1 MPVPF
6 FVPPLGEAEV
16 EAAVA
21 VLRSGWLTS
30 GPEVAAFEREF
41 AEAIGGG
48 VNHAVAVNSATAG
61 LHLALEAL
69 GIGPGDAV
77 LVPTLTFTAT
87 AEVVRYL
94 GADVVLVDCD
104 PDTLLIDLEDAERRC
119 TSYVKAIMPVHF
131 GGLAMDREA
140 LFSFSARHNLA
151 IVDDAAH
158 AFPSSDKGHVVGN
171 WGTAAT
177 VFSFYAN
184 KTITTGEGGMVVTQD
199 EAIAKRIRL
208 MRTHG
213 MSRDAF
219 DRFRVTGASWEYDVV
234 APGFKYNL
242 TDLAAA
248 IGRVQLHR
256 REELRQGRQSVAMRY
271 FEQLSD
277 LPLKLPARAADDE
290 SLHSW
295 HLFPVQVASGA
306 AISRDELITAMA
318 NHGIG
323 TTVHYKPLH
332 QMSYWKETCDIDS
345 QSFPMADHHFATT
358 VSLPIFPDMTEAQ
371 SQEVCDFLKSVI

>member
-6 FVPPLGEAEV
+6 YVPPLGEAEV
-16 EAAVA
+16 DAAVA

-30 GPEVAAFEREF
+30 GPEVAAFEKEF
-41 AEAIGGG
+41 AESIGGG
-48 VNHAVAVNSATAG
+48 GIHAVAVNSATAG

-94 GADVVLVDCD
+94 GADVILVDCD

-119 TSYVKAIMPVHF
+119 TSQVKAIMPVHF
-131 GGLAMDREA
+131 GGLAMDRGA
-140 LFSFSARHNLA
+140 LFSFAARHNIA

-158 AFPSSDKGHVVGN
+158 AFPSSDKGHVVGS

-184 KTITTGEGGMVVTQD
+184 KTITTGEGGMVVTKD

-219 DRFRVTGASWEYDVV
+219 DRFRVTGSSWEYDVV

-248 IGRVQLHR
+248 IGRVQLGR
-256 REELRQGRQSVAMRY
+256 REELRQGRQAAAMRY
-271 FEQLSD
+271 FELLTD
-277 LPLKLPARAADDE
+277 LPLKLPARPSDD

-295 HLFPVQVASGA
+295 HLFPVQVMSGA
-306 AISRDELITAMA
+306 AIGRDEMIAALAK
-318 NHGIG
+318 HGIG
-323 TTVHYKPLH
+323 TSVHYKPLH
-332 QMSYWKETCDIDS
+332 QMSYWKEACDIDS
-345 QSFPMADHHFATT
+345 QSFPIADRHFATT
-358 VSLPIFPDMTEAQ
+358 VSLPLFPDMTEAQ
-371 SQEVCDFLKSVI
+371 SREICDCLRSLV